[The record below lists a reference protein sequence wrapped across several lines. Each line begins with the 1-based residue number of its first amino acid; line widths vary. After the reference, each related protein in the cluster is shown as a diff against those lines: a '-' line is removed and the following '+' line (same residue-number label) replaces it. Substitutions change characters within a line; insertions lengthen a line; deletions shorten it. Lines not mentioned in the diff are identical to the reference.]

1 MNILKSLILFILT
14 FILISTKK
22 IKTTIKKDILNDTKE
37 IIENVTSY
45 VADIILSP
53 LAKELHNAEDTKKE
67 RRKYS
72 KKNLLNKIIPHNSTK
87 NNTNYRNEPNHI
99 VEATEIEKDIKNF
112 IADKN
117 DTYIN
122 EIYND
127 SETLNEVYNTI
138 NWTVIYDNMKEIENE
153 NKENETLI
161 EEIPEEVKVENEV
174 KEDNNENKELNVQQ
188 PESGIQQDEILQEPI
203 QVVDEKGDKNPI
215 IQPPK
220 EINVNV
226 EDNDKDEQELEIEQ
240 FDVNDVAEDD
250 YSTEEPEENLNDG
263 IPEENDEKKDYYNI
277 QPIYPQQPYDYP
289 QQPQQQLIEDNQQK
303 NQEPENYPE
312 EPEQIKG
319 VNQQYQLPQEPE
331 NYPEEPEQIKG
342 VNQQLPQEPEN
353 YPEEPEQLEDV
364 KQETENHHQKEVN
377 QQSYQDTIND
387 IVEQVTSQIEQIMN
401 NDEKEEKQEEK
412 NEIPELIEEKI
423 KEEIEELKP
432 EEPKE
437 KNTEENNVILLKP
450 EILPEGPFEREE
462 EIKNEEEKKKN
473 SRRN

>member
-153 NKENETLI
+153 NKENEKLI

-312 EPEQIKG
+312 EPEQ
-319 VNQQYQLPQEPE
+319 
-331 NYPEEPEQIKG
+331 
-342 VNQQLPQEPEN
+342 
-353 YPEEPEQLEDV
+353 LEDV

-450 EILPEGPFEREE
+450 EILPEGPFEIEK